1 MIVQLQMYSEKWALD
16 TPFVISREKTTC
28 QEVLVVE
35 ATDGQFTGFGESSPT
50 ARYGESIRSVM
61 SQFAA
66 VQKRLKDDP
75 QLVLTPQSLQTL
87 LRPGAARNA
96 IDCALWDLISKQQNK
111 PVWQQFGMTEPQP
124 VDTVFTISL
133 GRPQDMAFA
142 AKKAQGHEVL
152 KLKFGGVGDVER
164 IAAIRD
170 ALPDQRLIIDANEA
184 WKPSDVEV
192 FLDVMHEHNVEM
204 VEQPLPAGQDALLAS
219 IEHPMTICADESC
232 HTSRDLDGLVGKYDM
247 VNIKLDK
254 TGGITEAMQLLQ
266 KAKEMNFEVMVG
278 CMVGTSLAMAP
289 GLLIA
294 QHTKYVDLDG
304 PLLMGRDRDNAL
316 KYKEGLVYP
325 SHQGLWG

>member
-1 MIVQLQMYSEKWALD
+1 MIVQLQMYSEKWALN
-16 TPFVISREKTTC
+16 TPFVISRESTSC
-28 QEVLVVE
+28 QDVLVVE
-35 ATDGQFTGFGESSPT
+35 ASDGQHIGHGESSPT
-50 ARYGESIRSVM
+50 ARYGESVESVM

-66 VQKRLKDDP
+66 VQKRLIDDP
-75 QLVLTPQSLQTL
+75 EFVLTSQSLQTL

-96 IDCALWDLISKQQNK
+96 IDCALWDLVSKQQKK
-111 PVWQQFGMTEPQP
+111 PVWQLLGMEELKP

-133 GRPQDMAFA
+133 DRPEAMALA
-142 AKKAQGHEVL
+142 AKKVRGHAVL
-152 KLKFGGVGDVER
+152 KLKFGGEGDIER

-184 WKPSDVEV
+184 WDVAQLESL
-192 FLDVMHEHNVEM
+192 LDVMHKHNVEM
-204 VEQPLPAGQDALLAS
+204 VEQPLRAGHDDILS
-219 IEHPMTICADESC
+219 HIDHPMTICADESC
-232 HTSRDLDGLVGKYDM
+232 HTSRDLSALVGKYDM

-254 TGGITEAMQLLQ
+254 TGGLTEAMNLLQ

-304 PLLMGRDRDNAL
+304 PLLMGRDRDPAL
-316 KYKEGLVYP
+316 KYAEGLVYP
-325 SHQGLWG
+325 NHQGLWG

>member
-1 MIVQLQMYSEKWALD
+1 MQLQMYSEKWALD
-16 TPFVISREKTTC
+16 TPFVISRESTSC

-50 ARYGESIRSVM
+50 ARYGESVQSVM
-61 SQFAA
+61 AQFGTL
-66 VQKRLKDDP
+66 QKRLQDDP
-75 QLVLTPQSLQTL
+75 TLILTPQSLQTL

-96 IDCALWDLISKQQNK
+96 IDCALWDLLSKQQNK
-111 PVWQQFGMTEPQP
+111 PVWQQLGMQALKP

-133 GRPQDMAFA
+133 DRPQDMAFA
-142 AKKAQGHEVL
+142 AKKVQGHAVL
-152 KLKFGGVGDVER
+152 KLKFGGTGDIER

-184 WKPSDVEV
+184 WNQSDLEQ
-192 FLDVMHEHNVEM
+192 FLDVMHQHNVEM
-204 VEQPLPAGQDALLAS
+204 VEQPLPAGQDDILSS
-219 IEHPMTICADESC
+219 IEHPMMICADESC
-232 HTSRDLDGLVGKYDM
+232 HTSRDLDALVGKYDM

-266 KAKEMNFEVMVG
+266 KAKQMNFEVMVG

-294 QHTKYVDLDG
+294 QQTKYVDLDG

-316 KYKEGLVYP
+316 KYAEGLVYP
-325 SHQGLWG
+325 SQQGLWG